1 MPAGRSPGAKRAS
14 ASVDGGRQD
23 GAIDIYL
30 PAARPRIPERKARTY
45 ANEPMQTLTVAL
57 AERSYPI
64 HIGQNLIARAAE
76 FLPTTRSARAIIV
89 SNPTVAAHHLA
100 PLQQALTR
108 AGMKHDAII
117 VPDGEAHKDWAT
129 LYSLHT
135 RLLELGAERSTLL
148 IALGGGVIGDIAGFA
163 AATYQR
169 GMPVVQIP
177 TTLLA
182 QVDSSVGGKTAVN
195 HPLGK
200 NMIGAFY
207 QPSAVIIDTT
217 TLVTLPVRELTA
229 GLAEVIKYGAACDA
243 EFFGWLE
250 SALEQLLGRNPDAIG
265 HAIFE
270 SCRIKAAIVAA
281 DEREAGERALLNF
294 GHTFGHAIEAG
305 TGYDGS
311 WLHGEAVAA
320 GMVLAAE
327 LSARVATLPAVD
339 SARIKALVA
348 RAGLPTRAP
357 ALGAVRYLE
366 LMARDKKVEGGML
379 RFVLLDALGR
389 AALRGGIAKADIT
402 AVFATNAA

>member
-1 MPAGRSPGAKRAS
+1 MK
-14 ASVDGGRQD
+14 
-23 GAIDIYL
+23 
-30 PAARPRIPERKARTY
+30 
-45 ANEPMQTLTVAL
+45 TLTVAL

-64 HIGQNLIARAAE
+64 HIGENLLARAAE
-76 FLPTTRSARAIIV
+76 LLPPTRGARAIIV
-89 SNPTVAAHHLA
+89 SNPKVAAHHLA

-108 AGMKHDAII
+108 AGIKHDAMI
-117 VPDGEAHKDWAT
+117 VPDGEVHKNWAT
-129 LYSLHT
+129 LYSIHT

-148 IALGGGVIGDIAGFA
+148 IALGGGVVGDIAGFA

-182 QVDSSVGGKTAVN
+182 QVDSAVGGKTAVN

-200 NMIGAFY
+200 NMIGAFH
-207 QPSAVIIDTT
+207 QPSAVIIDTM
-217 TLVTLPVRELTA
+217 TLATLPKRELTA

-243 EFFGWLE
+243 GFFTWLE
-250 SALEQLLGRNPDAIG
+250 SALEQVLARNPDAVA

-270 SCRIKAAIVAA
+270 SCRIKAAIVAV
-281 DEREAGERALLNF
+281 DERESGERALLNF
-294 GHTFGHAIEAG
+294 GHTFGHAIEAA

-320 GMVLAAE
+320 GMVLAAA

-339 SARIKALVA
+339 SARVRALVE

-357 ALGAVRYLE
+357 ALGADRYLA
-366 LMARDKKVEGGML
+366 LMARDKKVQAGAL
-379 RFVLLDALGR
+379 RLVLLEALGR
-389 AALRGGIAKADIT
+389 ATVRSDIAQSALS
-402 AVFATNAA
+402 AVLPD